1 MAFTDIQ
8 VVTPSNLGA
17 EFSIVN
23 GKWRVGTGVST
34 DATNILSTGTDS
46 KALLTADVIKA
57 NQKTYIISLDV
68 PNGKI
73 KLTDSTGGESYIDT
87 SVMQGTMDDI
97 AISADNSTI
106 TFIDK
111 QANKTLAVDFSSF
124 LTAVA
129 KASTNAIALTGNGTA
144 ASPLTATLTVDP
156 LAGNLLKVGVNGA
169 KVDPADILAL
179 LSANTTSSLTSTGN
193 TMTST
198 VNGIVSNASIINSN
212 TITTDSSTSK
222 IKSTVNGIEATAN
235 AVRLVDS
242 NNIPIGILFSG
253 A

>member
-1 MAFTDIQ
+1 MAYTDIR
-8 VVTPSNLGA
+8 VVTPGDMGP
-17 EFSIVN
+17 EFYIEN
-23 GKWRVGTGVST
+23 GKWKVNTGIST
-34 DATNILSTGTDS
+34 DPGNLLALGTDN
-46 KALLTADVIKA
+46 KVNLTADTIKA

-73 KLTDSTGGESYIDT
+73 KLTDSAGGESYIDT
-87 SVMQGTMDDI
+87 SVMQGTMDDV
-97 AISADNSTI
+97 AISADNSSI

-129 KASTNAIALTGNGTA
+129 KANTTAIALTGDGSA
-144 ASPLTATLTVDP
+144 AAPLTATLTVDP

-179 LSANTTSSLTSTGN
+179 LSANTTSSLTSNGN

-198 VNGIVSNASIINSN
+198 VNGVTSNASIINSN
-212 TITTDSSTSK
+212 TITTDSAASK
-222 IKSTVNGIEATAN
+222 IKSTVNGIEASAN
-235 AVRLVDS
+235 AVRLVDT
-242 NNIPIGILFSG
+242 NNNPIGILFSG